1 MACAEE
7 VNEYDKEA
15 MEQYDADLKSV
26 SEEADPQLA
35 LAQKGK
41 SVKWTDKYKLQS
53 VRDLVSVMNTHSKHR
68 NERFLCLDFPTM
80 TAIDQKPWTR
90 QCSDNLTAQTTLYAW
105 RWRQEDFEGLE
116 SPFRHVR
123 MEAVKH
129 SAWGVLTPQ
138 QVATDIHM
146 DADGAVTML
155 RAPRNGCKII
165 MIFKP
170 KSVNNKTVE
179 EAADVYERLH
189 GAVRTDQY
197 DEMRTLAHVGVVV
210 LEPSGAV

>member
-7 VNEYDKEA
+7 VNENDMKA
-15 MEQYDADLKSV
+15 MELYDADLKSV
-26 SEEADPQLA
+26 SKKSDPQLA
-35 LAQKGK
+35 LARKGK
-41 SVKWTDKYKLQS
+41 SVKWTDKYKHQS
-53 VRDLVSVMNTHSKHR
+53 VRNLVSVMNAHRKHG
-68 NERFLCLDFPTM
+68 NGRFVSCDFPTM
-80 TAIDQKPWTR
+80 TALDQKPWTR
-90 QCSDNLTAQTTLYAW
+90 QCSDNLTARTALLSRSW
-105 RWRQEDFEGLE
+105 RPEDFGGLE

-123 MEAVKH
+123 MIAVKH
-129 SAWGVLTPQ
+129 SAWGVITPQ
-138 QVATDIHM
+138 QVATDIQM
-146 DADGAVTML
+146 DAHGAVTVL